1 MNVNYEIALIKYLL
15 ILFRCLG
22 FLILTPVFGRREI
35 PLQIKI
41 GLAAL
46 LSFIVYP
53 IIPELKLNSN
63 LWIVAAGIL
72 RELMAGITMG
82 YAAFLL
88 FSSLYLAGGIIDLE
102 MGFGMVNV
110 LDPQS
115 NTQVPLMGNYYYILT
130 ILLFLTVNG
139 HHMLI
144 STIIKS
150 YDLLP
155 LGEPVY
161 RKGLLNVI
169 MISFKDMFILG
180 VQIALPITAIIFLTD
195 LSLGII
201 ARTVPQM
208 NVFIVGLPLK
218 IAIGM
223 IGMIIVFPMYL
234 VILDYIY
241 NGTYEKILMT
251 IREMQVLP

>member
-1 MNVNYEIALIKYLL
+1 MEINYEVALVKYLL
-15 ILFRCLG
+15 ILFRCSG

-35 PLQIKI
+35 PSQVKI

-46 LSFIVYP
+46 LSLIVYP
-53 IIPELKLNSN
+53 IIPDPNLNSN
-63 LWIVAAGIL
+63 LWTIAAIVIK
-72 RELMAGITMG
+72 EFMAGISMG

-88 FSSLYLAGGIIDLE
+88 FSSLYLAGEIIDLE
-102 MGFGMVNV
+102 MGFGIVNV

-155 LGEPVY
+155 LGEAAY
-161 RKGLLNVI
+161 REGLLNVI
-169 MISFKDMFILG
+169 IISFKDMFILG
-180 VQIALPITAIIFLTD
+180 VQIALPIISIIFLTD
-195 LSLGII
+195 FALGII

-208 NVFIVGLPLK
+208 NVFMVGLPIK
-218 IAIGM
+218 IAVGMVGM
-223 IGMIIVFPMYL
+223 IMSFPMYL
-234 VILDYIY
+234 VILDTIY
-241 NGTYEKILMT
+241 NGTYEKILMI
-251 IREMQVLP
+251 IREMLARP